1 MGQMSI
7 LNNLQPTSVFR
18 FFEEIC
24 SIPHTSFHEKQ
35 LSDYC
40 VKFAKDR
47 SLFCK
52 QDSMGNVIIIKE
64 ATLGYESVEP
74 IMIQG
79 HLDMVGAKTEDCE
92 TDLEKDGLTL
102 LVEGDFIRADRT
114 TLGADDGIAVAY
126 ALALLDANDISHPRL
141 EIVLTVSEEV
151 GLLGAS
157 AIDLSVCKAKRLIN
171 IDSEEEGIITAGCAG
186 GRRNYIYIP
195 VERTFAQGILVQLQV
210 EGLKG
215 GHSGMEIHKGR
226 ANANVLLGRLLY
238 LMKKNFSFHLV
249 KLSGGVK
256 ENVIPSMAKC
266 QILVEEKDLSLLKT
280 ILEVFHIKMQQEH
293 ANTDPD
299 IHVVSQEVSLGAE
312 KVLLGDEFIDGKALS
327 EKIPNLRYFTF
338 TEVLTEDSLCRILQ
352 VMNLH
357 PNGVQA
363 MSADLEGLVE
373 TSLNLG
379 VVELT
384 TDALI
389 LKSSIRSS
397 VTSAKVYLA
406 DKLTMLAQMAGGTIS
421 FSGDYPAWPYARES
435 KLRDICVDVFEKQ
448 YGRKPEITVI
458 HAGLECGILSS
469 KIEGLDCVSI
479 GPNLFDIHSPKEK
492 VSISSVQRVW
502 EYVKQ
507 VLAVK

>member
-1 MGQMSI
+1 MAI
-7 LNNLQPTSVFR
+7 LSNLQPISVFR

-24 SIPHTSFHEKQ
+24 SIPHTSFHEKE

-40 VKFAKDR
+40 VTFAQNR
-47 SLFCK
+47 NLFYQ
-52 QDSMGNVIIIKE
+52 QDNMGNVIIIKE
-64 ATLGYESVEP
+64 ATSGYEAVEP

-79 HLDMVGAKTEDCE
+79 HLDMVDAKTEDCE

-102 LVEGDFIRADRT
+102 IVEDDFIRADRT
-114 TLGADDGIAVAY
+114 TLGADDGIAIAY
-126 ALALLDANDISHPRL
+126 ALALLDADDIAHPRL
-141 EIVLTVSEEV
+141 EVVLTVSEEV

-157 AIDLSVCKAKRLIN
+157 AIDLSACKAKRLIN

-186 GRRNYIYIP
+186 GRRNCMNIP
-195 VERTFAQGILVQLQV
+195 VERTFAQGILMQIQV

-226 ANANVLLGRLLY
+226 ANANVLLGRFLHELKENVSY
-238 LMKKNFSFHLV
+238 HLV
-249 KLSGGVK
+249 KFSGGVK

-266 QILVEEKDLSLLKT
+266 EILVDEKHILLLK
-280 ILEVFHIKMQQEH
+280 IFLEVFLMKIQQEYGS
-293 ANTDPD
+293 TDPD
-299 IHVVSQEVSLGAE
+299 IQVVCQEVALDSGKVFLGKE
-312 KVLLGDEFIDGKALS
+312 MIDAKMLS
-327 EKIPNLRYFTF
+327 EKFPNMRYYTV
-338 TEVLTEDSLCRILQ
+338 TEVLTEESLEKALRVL
-352 VMNLH
+352 NLH
-357 PNGVQA
+357 PNGVQS

-379 VVELT
+379 VVELN
-384 TDALI
+384 AREFI

-397 VTSAKVYLA
+397 VTSAKKYLA
-406 DKLTMLAQMAGGTIS
+406 DKLTMLAQIAGGTIS
-421 FSGDYPAWPYARES
+421 FSGDYPAWPYARNS
-435 KLRDICVDVFEKQ
+435 KLRDICVEVFEQQ

-479 GPNLFDIHSPKEK
+479 GPNLFDIHSPKER

-502 EYVKQ
+502 EYVKA

>member
-1 MGQMSI
+1 MGI
-7 LNNLQPTSVFR
+7 LKNLQPTSVFQ

-40 VKFAKDR
+40 VKFAKER
-47 SLFCK
+47 GLCYQ
-52 QDSMGNVIIIKE
+52 QDEMGNVIIIKE
-64 ATLGYESVEP
+64 ATEGYEAVEP

-79 HLDMVGAKTEDCE
+79 HLDMVGAKTEDCPTNLE
-92 TDLEKDGLTL
+92 TDGLTL
-102 LVEGDFIRADRT
+102 LVEGDFIRANQT

-126 ALALLDANDISHPRL
+126 ALALLDADDISHPRL
-141 EIVLTVSEEV
+141 EVVLTVSEEV

-186 GRRNYIYIP
+186 GRRNCIQIP
-195 VERTFAQGILVQLQV
+195 VRRTTAQGTLVQLQV
-210 EGLKG
+210 EGLQG

-226 ANANVLLGRLLY
+226 ANANVLMGRLLY
-238 LMKKNFSFHLV
+238 LLKTNLPYHLV

-266 QILVEEKDLSLLKT
+266 EILVEEKDISLLKT
-280 ILEVFHIKMQQEH
+280 SIEAFHMKMQEEY

-299 IHVVSQEVSLGAE
+299 IQVAYQEVSLGAE
-312 KVLLGDEFIDGKALS
+312 EEVWVLNKVSLEKVL
-327 EKIPNLRYFTF
+327 
-338 TEVLTEDSLCRILQ
+338 Q
-352 VMNLH
+352 VINLH
-357 PNGVQA
+357 PNGVQS

-379 VVELT
+379 VVELEAN
-384 TDALI
+384 ALV

-406 DKLTMLAQMAGGTIS
+406 DKLTLLAQMTGGTIS
-421 FSGDYPAWPYARES
+421 FSGDYPAWPYARNS
-435 KLRDICVDVFEKQ
+435 KLRDLCVEVFEKQ

-502 EYVKQ
+502 EYVKEI
-507 VLAVK
+507 LAVK